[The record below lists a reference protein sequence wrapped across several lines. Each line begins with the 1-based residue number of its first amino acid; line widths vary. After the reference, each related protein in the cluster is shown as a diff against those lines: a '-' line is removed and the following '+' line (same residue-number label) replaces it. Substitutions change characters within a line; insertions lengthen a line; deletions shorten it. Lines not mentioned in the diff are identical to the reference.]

1 MRISIIA
8 VGKVKQA
15 GLRAEIDEYLG
26 RIRRYARCEEIE
38 IKEGPDSDVAA
49 RFRKAIGERSKTVA
63 LEVGGVSW
71 TSEQL
76 AKFIGQCEINDVGTI
91 ALLIGGAYGLP
102 KQISNS
108 ADFRLSL
115 SSMTL
120 PHRIARLLVVEQIYR
135 GFTILRKEP
144 YAH

>member
-1 MRISIIA
+1 VRIAVIA

-15 GLRAEIDEYLG
+15 GLRTEIDEYLA

-38 IKEGPDSDVAA
+38 LKDGPDNEVAA
-49 RFRKAIGERSKTVA
+49 RFRKVLGERTKSVA
-63 LEVGGVSW
+63 LEVNGVHW
-71 TSEQL
+71 GSERL
-76 AKFIGQCEINDVGTI
+76 AAFLAQCENNDVGTL

-102 KQISNS
+102 KQISQT
-108 ADFRLSL
+108 ADLRLSL

-120 PHRIARLLVVEQIYR
+120 PHRIARLLLVEQIYR